1 MTTLITG
8 ATGLLGNNVARSLL
22 AEGEA
27 VRVLVRPQTKLE
39 SLEGLNVEIHRGELE
54 DLAAVQRA
62 CRGVRCV
69 IHSAAWVGIG
79 WSQKSIAERAN
90 VLGTRNICRAIGDQ
104 ETRLLHVSTV
114 DTLPAA
120 SEPTKPV
127 DEQGEGMKVP
137 CTYVTTKREAEQVV
151 REEMNSGLDAVILHP
166 GFMLGPWDWKPSS
179 GRMLLEV
186 VRRFTPIAP
195 AGGCSACDVRDV
207 TAGVL
212 SAREAKR
219 GARYILAGHNVSY
232 QELWSQFCDV
242 VGQGSKPWMR
252 AGPLIRVLGGASG
265 DLLYRI
271 TGHEPDLNSAAV
283 RMSSLY
289 NYYDSGHAERD
300 LKYRIRPLEESI
312 RSAWDWFV
320 EYGYAPG
327 Q

>member
-27 VRVLVRPQTKLE
+27 VRVLVRPQTTLE
-39 SLEGLNVEIHRGELE
+39 SLEGLNVEILRGELE
-54 DLAAVQRA
+54 DLAAVQQA

-151 REEMNSGLDAVILHP
+151 REEMSSGLDAVILHP

-186 VRRFTPIAP
+186 VRRFTPVAP

-252 AGPLIRVLGGASG
+252 AGPLLRVTGGACG

-271 TGHEPDLNSAAV
+271 TGREPDLNSAAV